1 MSRDMLLDS
10 LSAILRRPDDLV
22 QNISNDIDGRMPASL
37 PRVGVKFV
45 DDLGKQL
52 DEGVVHQL
60 ELEGSLGYTGSHGML
75 VSQMPGCGLE

>member
-60 ELEGSLGYTGSHGML
+60 EIINIGL
-75 VSQMPGCGLE
+75 VVYYNVSVEKTDCYFS